1 MKCIGLM
8 FIVMLVTLGYTQ
20 APDTLWTRTYGG
32 LYPDE
37 GWSVQQTAD
46 GGYIIAGSTYSF
58 GAGESDIYLI
68 KTNSFGDTL
77 WTKTY
82 GGSENDYGYSV
93 QKTSDGGYII
103 AGETESFGAG
113 DYDIYLIKTDSL
125 GDTLWTK
132 TYGGMDNDRSWSVQ
146 QTSDS
151 GYIVVG
157 MTASFGTDFEY
168 VYVIKTNSLG
178 DTVWTKTYG
187 GGFFDFGY
195 SVEQTNDDGYIIG
208 GSTSS
213 FGAGWYDV
221 YLIKTDA
228 LGDTNWTNTYGGADG
243 DIGLQLATTTDGG
256 YIITGY
262 TLSFGAGNGDVYLIK
277 TDSQG
282 DIVWTKTYGGGDWD
296 AGSSVQQSSDGGFII
311 AGVTESF
318 GAGEE
323 DVYLLKIDSI
333 GDTMWTTTYGGT
345 DDDYGYSVWQTSDSG
360 YIIAGMT
367 RSFGAGGSDIYLIK
381 TEPEPGIDEH
391 QTSNISCK
399 HITSTIFSGPLQLP
413 EGKRCKVFDITGRV
427 IMSETMKPGVYF
439 IEVDGKIASKV
450 VKVR

>member
-37 GWSVQQTAD
+37 GWSVQQTA
-46 GGYIIAGSTYSF
+46 
-58 GAGESDIYLI
+58 
-68 KTNSFGDTL
+68 
-77 WTKTY
+77 
-82 GGSENDYGYSV
+82 
-93 QKTSDGGYII
+93 DGGYII

-277 TDSQG
+277 TDS
-282 DIVWTKTYGGGDWD
+282 
-296 AGSSVQQSSDGGFII
+296 
-311 AGVTESF
+311 
-318 GAGEE
+318 
-323 DVYLLKIDSI
+323 I